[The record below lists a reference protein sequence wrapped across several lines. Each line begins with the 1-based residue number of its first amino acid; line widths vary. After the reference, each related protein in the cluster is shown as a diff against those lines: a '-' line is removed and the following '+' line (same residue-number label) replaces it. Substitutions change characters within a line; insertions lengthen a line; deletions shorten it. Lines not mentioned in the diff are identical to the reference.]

1 MLLLCATVYI
11 FKLLKTELYLKK
23 NKNKNKNKNL
33 CDTADFQATWPLW
46 GSTK

>member
-23 NKNKNKNKNL
+23 KQKQKQK
-33 CDTADFQATWPLW
+33 QKPLW
-46 GSTK
+46 HSRLSSHVTTLRFY